1 MSPSMATAKYLANA
15 GQHWLSLLNSP
26 TWLRDATTV
35 TSPWR
40 LGFWF
45 MVLNALIIGSLI
57 YVDTEIIRELDN
69 QTVIAELGLGRLLA
83 GSIFLALTTFV
94 TVFVPVRTAGVFYG
108 PRLGRYFDQIIL
120 SGITPWR
127 FLMGKVL
134 GQQAFFATV
143 VAVSLPYFILCLS
156 FGGVFFWEVLLCTFI
171 LLVYVQVLV
180 IVYLAFTTFLSEI
193 IALPLVI
200 GLFGA
205 AGVFGLL
212 HVSPNPIGGITP
224 VSTIMGMLYEDTSS
238 HLSYTFRGGFGQLG
252 LVTSH
257 VLLYGILSLSM
268 IGLGSLA
275 VALGPINALT
285 TGLNTFGA
293 VVLPGDKNRA
303 SWLKKRFD
311 LRRQSEFSFLYENN
325 SAAWRTRD
333 FQRRWSLRELVFVL
347 FIAAALIWTFWLF
360 PPFGEPFY
368 LLLQLMCVGAI
379 FLNAKLFADSWM
391 AERLYTK
398 RLDAGTLNA
407 LHFCGNSV
415 LIWLGFGWL
424 PSVLNL
430 DVEPN
435 VSDSPAEFMEIQE
448 TNLSLVTQFVVMGL
462 AFYAI
467 LRWIILRRVNVESSS
482 LLAIFLM
489 IVIAFIPIW
498 LSAFANLNTAL
509 DEPDR
514 FPWLA
519 MGNPIEMI
527 ESANSMRRPVSNDDR
542 IGLYW
547 SASLY
552 SFVALL
558 FTALTWKSRQRL
570 PRRRL

>member
-1 MSPSMATAKYLANA
+1 
-15 GQHWLSLLNSP
+15 
-26 TWLRDATTV
+26 
-35 TSPWR
+35 
-40 LGFWF
+40 
-45 MVLNALIIGSLI
+45 
-57 YVDTEIIRELDN
+57 
-69 QTVIAELGLGRLLA
+69 
-83 GSIFLALTTFV
+83 
-94 TVFVPVRTAGVFYG
+94 
-108 PRLGRYFDQIIL
+108 
-120 SGITPWR
+120 
-127 FLMGKVL
+127 
-134 GQQAFFATV
+134 
-143 VAVSLPYFILCLS
+143 
-156 FGGVFFWEVLLCTFI
+156 
-171 LLVYVQVLV
+171 
-180 IVYLAFTTFLSEI
+180 
-193 IALPLVI
+193 
-200 GLFGA
+200 
-205 AGVFGLL
+205 
-212 HVSPNPIGGITP
+212 
-224 VSTIMGMLYEDTSS
+224 
-238 HLSYTFRGGFGQLG
+238 
-252 LVTSH
+252 
-257 VLLYGILSLSM
+257 
-268 IGLGSLA
+268 
-275 VALGPINALT
+275 
-285 TGLNTFGA
+285 
-293 VVLPGDKNRA
+293 
-303 SWLKKRFD
+303 
-311 LRRQSEFSFLYENN
+311 
-325 SAAWRTRD
+325 
-333 FQRRWSLRELVFVL
+333 
-347 FIAAALIWTFWLF
+347 
-360 PPFGEPFY
+360 
-368 LLLQLMCVGAI
+368 MCVCAI

-489 IVIAFIPIW
+489 IVITFIPIW

>member
-1 MSPSMATAKYLANA
+1 MAVN
-15 GQHWLSLLNSP
+15 
-26 TWLRDATTV
+26 WLRDATTV

-224 VSTIMGMLYEDTSS
+224 VSTIMGML
-238 HLSYTFRGGFGQLG
+238 
-252 LVTSH
+252 
-257 VLLYGILSLSM
+257 
-268 IGLGSLA
+268 
-275 VALGPINALT
+275 
-285 TGLNTFGA
+285 
-293 VVLPGDKNRA
+293 
-303 SWLKKRFD
+303 
-311 LRRQSEFSFLYENN
+311 
-325 SAAWRTRD
+325 
-333 FQRRWSLRELVFVL
+333 
-347 FIAAALIWTFWLF
+347 
-360 PPFGEPFY
+360 
-368 LLLQLMCVGAI
+368 
-379 FLNAKLFADSWM
+379 
-391 AERLYTK
+391 
-398 RLDAGTLNA
+398 
-407 LHFCGNSV
+407 
-415 LIWLGFGWL
+415 
-424 PSVLNL
+424 
-430 DVEPN
+430 
-435 VSDSPAEFMEIQE
+435 
-448 TNLSLVTQFVVMGL
+448 
-462 AFYAI
+462 
-467 LRWIILRRVNVESSS
+467 
-482 LLAIFLM
+482 
-489 IVIAFIPIW
+489 
-498 LSAFANLNTAL
+498 
-509 DEPDR
+509 
-514 FPWLA
+514 
-519 MGNPIEMI
+519 
-527 ESANSMRRPVSNDDR
+527 
-542 IGLYW
+542 
-547 SASLY
+547 
-552 SFVALL
+552 
-558 FTALTWKSRQRL
+558 
-570 PRRRL
+570 